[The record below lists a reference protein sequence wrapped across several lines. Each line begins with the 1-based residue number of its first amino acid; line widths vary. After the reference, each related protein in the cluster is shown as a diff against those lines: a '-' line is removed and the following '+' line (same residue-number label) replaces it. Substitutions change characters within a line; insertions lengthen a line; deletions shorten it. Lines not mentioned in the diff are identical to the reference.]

1 MLGLTSME
9 AVDIKGSYG
18 MGGQSF
24 VVLDMSG
31 GAGPDVLRRADC
43 GWV

>member
-1 MLGLTSME
+1 ME

-24 VVLDMSG
+24 VVLDMSS
-31 GAGPDVLRRADC
+31 GAGRDVLRRADS